1 MPRLRTLH
9 AGARKSCID
18 PNKQLRDT
26 NVSMIFSV
34 PDKLHAPSEVLVE
47 AFSEKIVRVDR
58 HDVADPLSADILW
71 TTWNA
76 DADPVEGTALFVSP
90 TRGRAGALEW
100 ELELATLLLGG
111 ESIVHWS
118 TTVAQE
124 DTVAEVFHNGIEVI
138 QLQESR

>member
-1 MPRLRTLH
+1 
-9 AGARKSCID
+9 
-18 PNKQLRDT
+18 
-26 NVSMIFSV
+26 MIFSV